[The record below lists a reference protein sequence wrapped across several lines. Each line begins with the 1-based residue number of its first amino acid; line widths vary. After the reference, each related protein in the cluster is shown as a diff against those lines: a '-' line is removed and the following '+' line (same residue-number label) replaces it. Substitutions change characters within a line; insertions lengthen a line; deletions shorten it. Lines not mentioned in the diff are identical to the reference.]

1 MDCKNVTE
9 RRYREMITAIERDTT
24 GTGVEFDFTPSSK
37 HVKVRLRKGGRER
50 LVVMSASA
58 SDHRATMNRARD
70 VRRAVRELTG
80 V

>member
-1 MDCKNVTE
+1 VSE
-9 RRYREMITAIERDTT
+9 RRYRDMITAIERDTT

-37 HVKVRLRKGGRER
+37 HIKVRLRKDGKER

-58 SDHRATMNRARD
+58 SDHRAIMNRARD

>member
-1 MDCKNVTE
+1 VSD

-37 HVKVRLRKGGRER
+37 HVKVRLRKDGKER
-50 LVVMSASA
+50 LVVMSTSA
-58 SDHRATMNRARD
+58 SDHRAIMNRARD

>member
-1 MDCKNVTE
+1 MSE
-9 RRYREMITAIERDTT
+9 RRYRDMITAIERDTT

-37 HVKVRLRKGGRER
+37 HIKVRLRKAGKER

-58 SDHRATMNRARD
+58 SDHRAIMNRARD

-80 V
+80 A

>member
-1 MDCKNVTE
+1 MSE
-9 RRYREMITAIERDTT
+9 RRYRDMITAIERDTA

-37 HVKVRLRKGGRER
+37 HIKVRLRKDGKER

-58 SDHRATMNRARD
+58 SDHRAIMNRARD

-80 V
+80 EA

>member
-1 MDCKNVTE
+1 MSD
-9 RRYREMITAIERDTT
+9 RRYRDMIKAIERDTT

-37 HVKVRLRKGGRER
+37 HVKVRLRKDGKER

-58 SDHRATMNRARD
+58 SDRRAEMNRARD

-80 V
+80 A

>member
-1 MDCKNVTE
+1 MSE
-9 RRYREMITAIERDTT
+9 RRYRDMITAIERDTT

-37 HVKVRLRKGGRER
+37 HIKVRLRKDGKER
-50 LVVMSASA
+50 LVVMSTSA
-58 SDHRATMNRARD
+58 SDHRAIMNRARD

>member
-1 MDCKNVTE
+1 VSE
-9 RRYREMITAIERDTT
+9 RRYRDMITAIERDTT

-37 HVKVRLRKGGRER
+37 HIKVRLRKGGKER

-58 SDHRATMNRARD
+58 SDHRAVMNRARD

>member
-1 MDCKNVTE
+1 MSE
-9 RRYREMITAIERDTT
+9 RRYRDMITAIERDTT

-37 HVKVRLRKGGRER
+37 HIKVRLRKGGKER

-58 SDHRATMNRARD
+58 SDHRAVMNRARD

>member
-1 MDCKNVTE
+1 VSD
-9 RRYREMITAIERDTT
+9 RRYRDMIKAIERDTT

-37 HVKVRLRKGGRER
+37 HVKVRLRKDGKER

-58 SDHRATMNRARD
+58 SDRRAEMNRARD

-80 V
+80 A

>member
-1 MDCKNVTE
+1 VSE
-9 RRYREMITAIERDTT
+9 RRYREMITAIKRDTT

-37 HVKVRLRKGGRER
+37 HVKVRLRRDGKER
-50 LVVMSASA
+50 LVVMSTSA
-58 SDHRATMNRARD
+58 SDHRAIMNRARD

>member
-1 MDCKNVTE
+1 MSE
-9 RRYREMITAIERDTT
+9 RRYRDMITAIERDTT
-24 GTGVEFDFTPSSK
+24 GTGVEFDFTPTSK
-37 HVKVRLRKGGRER
+37 HIKVRLRKDGKER

-58 SDHRATMNRARD
+58 SDHRAIMNRARD

>member
-1 MDCKNVTE
+1 MTD
-9 RRYREMITAIERDTT
+9 RRYRDMVAAIERDTARA
-24 GTGVEFDFTPSSK
+24 GVEFDFIPHNK
-37 HVKVRLRKGGRER
+37 HIKVRLRKGDKER

-58 SDHRATMNRARD
+58 SDHRAILNRARD

>member
-1 MDCKNVTE
+1 MSE
-9 RRYREMITAIERDTT
+9 RRYRDMITAIERDTT

-37 HVKVRLRKGGRER
+37 HIKVRLRKDGKER

-58 SDHRATMNRARD
+58 SDHRAIMNRARD